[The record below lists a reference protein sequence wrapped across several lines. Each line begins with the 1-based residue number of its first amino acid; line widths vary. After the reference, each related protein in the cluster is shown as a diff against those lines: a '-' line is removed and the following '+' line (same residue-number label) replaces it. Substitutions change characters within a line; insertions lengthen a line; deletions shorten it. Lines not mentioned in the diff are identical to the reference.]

1 MGMVIPL
8 TMGGTVI
15 GIHVGEM
22 LGDRLGCTI
31 VRERGLRGWR
41 AYEERQIVKQHMTR
55 ISAVG
60 GAVWGGLMGAEIQVV
75 DINATIN

>member
-1 MGMVIPL
+1 MGVVISL
-8 TMGGTVI
+8 AMGGTGI

-22 LGDRLGCTI
+22 LGDRFGYSI

-55 ISAVG
+55 IGAVG
-60 GAVWGGLMGAEIQVV
+60 GAVWGGLLGAELQVV
-75 DINATIN
+75 DIDGSFK